1 MTSNADY
8 LGRLL
13 SKLEQF
19 RNEAGLER
27 SEVERQLILGPGWVR
42 SFETG
47 EVIPSLDVVASLL
60 GVYGKSLANLADG
73 VDGAVPHIERSM
85 YAVSAEGGVTVHFDY
100 AQHDATY
107 FLAGATVEEFDQVI
121 LTLRDGLARL
131 RTLEEDETEE
141 GDTEG
146 EHAKSIKTDS
156 VADAFLLAVKL
167 WPDVNPS
174 DIWWFVIYR
183 AYCDPYNHPSS
194 HARLDFV
201 QSWKRTGGWALERIL
216 ERHYG
221 KLLRENGINLVIADG
236 ERKTRLLLKVDV
248 GHRLEADKMDVLL
261 TVGKDDDEK
270 LIGVVHVKASFA
282 ERRTDDVPMSAALVA
297 AGYISPL
304 WTMDCKSSPNE
315 SPVNRGELGKTFSGE
330 GNDNR
335 SAKRIDIESDGY
347 FSACFSYNS
356 NTLPTPD
363 GLESKAKVVVCDFK
377 DPDDLFSRAI
387 IAARLKV
394 KEDLGL

>member
-19 RNEAGLER
+19 REEAGLER
-27 SEVERQLILGPGWVR
+27 SEVERRLILGPGWVR

-60 GVYGKSLANLADG
+60 GVYGKSLADLADG

-85 YAVSAEGGVTVHFDY
+85 YAVSAEGGVTVHFEY

-131 RTLEEDETEE
+131 RAVEEGEEEE
-141 GDTEG
+141 GDR
-146 EHAKSIKTDS
+146 AKSIKTDS
-156 VADAFLLAVKL
+156 VADAFLLAVGL
-167 WPDVNPS
+167 WPHVNPS

-183 AYCDPYNHPSS
+183 AYCDPYNHPSN

-221 KLLRENGINLVIADG
+221 QLLRDNGINLVIADG
-236 ERKTRLLLKVDV
+236 ERKARLLREIDV

-261 TVGKDDDEK
+261 TVGEGDDEK

-282 ERRTDDVPMSAALVA
+282 ERRTDDVPMSQALVA

-304 WTMDCKSSPNE
+304 WTMDCKSSPSN
-315 SPVNRGELGKTFSGE
+315 SPVNRGELGKTFSGK
-330 GNDNR
+330 GKDGR
-335 SAKRIDIESDGY
+335 SAKRVDIESDGY

-356 NTLPTPD
+356 NTLPTPE
-363 GLESKAKVVVCDFK
+363 GFKSKAKVVVCDFK
-377 DPDDLFSRAI
+377 NPDDLFSQTI
-387 IAARLKV
+387 IAARAKV
-394 KEDLGL
+394 KEDLGF